1 MILKIS
7 EQNRIEKIRASSDE
21 VKELYGLDELVDK
34 TYFLIDQFHIGVPYK
49 SISEI
54 IGDTIL
60 GFYKIH
66 QMPDLFVSEL
76 GVTRETAQK
85 MTSELVEFL
94 GPVLKREE
102 ELNESKKTDL
112 QKLAESFAEKGRLAS
127 AKIADTPHTE
137 TTPTASEGTK
147 TPYIPLSEAEKVQP
161 MRTMQGDT
169 TRIHGYGAY
178 YEQKEKDG
186 EVHAGKGQDEL
197 IKK

>member
-1 MILKIS
+1 MKKTITPNERYETFTKLPEGLKEFYDS
-7 EQNRIEKIRASSDE
+7 YHTAQKLGLVLDQNKCDVR
-21 VKELYGLDELVDK
+21 YG
-34 TYFLIDQFHIGVPYK
+34 I
-49 SISEI
+49 EI

-60 GFYKIH
+60 GFYKLH

-127 AKIADTPHTE
+127 AKIADTSHTE
-137 TTPTASEGTK
+137 TAPAAPEGTK
-147 TPYIPLSEAEKVQP
+147 APYIPLSDAEKVQP

-186 EVHAGKGQDEL
+186 EVHTGKGQEEL